1 MTSGIYSE
9 IKRRIELSDDG
20 SVFVTSD
27 FTDIAK
33 NSTVRKCL
41 SRQVEDK
48 IIRRILDG
56 VYEKPIHSNEPEEYV
71 PTNPDKVANAIA
83 KNFHWTIAPCGKN
96 ALKKLGISSDD
107 SYAWTYVSDGPYREF
122 SWGDITISF
131 KHRANRDISQMSEST
146 ILVVEAFKEIGKEN
160 VNNQIILTLKNQLNE
175 NEKNKLCIE
184 SRNVSEWIKMEIK
197 KVCDD
202 TMNKD

>member
-56 VYEKPIHSNEPEEYV
+56 VYEKPIHSNKPEEYV

-83 KNFHWTIAPCGKN
+83 KNFRWTIAPCGKN
-96 ALKKLGISSDD
+96 ALNKLGISSDD

>member
-9 IKRRIELSDDG
+9 IKKRIELSDDG
-20 SVFVTSD
+20 SIFVTSD

-48 IIRRILDG
+48 MIRRILDG
-56 VYEKPIHSNEPEEYV
+56 VYEKPIHSNESNEYV
-71 PTNPDKVANAIA
+71 STNPDKVASAIA

-96 ALKKLGISSDD
+96 ALNKLGISTDNSSD
-107 SYAWTYVSDGPYREF
+107 WTYASDGPYREF

-131 KHRANRDISQMSEST
+131 RHRANRDISQMSETT
-146 ILVVEAFKEIGKEN
+146 ILVVEALKEIGKEN
-160 VNNQIILTLKNQLNE
+160 VDNQIILTIKNQLDE
-175 NEKNKLCIE
+175 NEKNKLYIE
-184 SRNVSEWIKMEIK
+184 ARNVSEWIKMEIK

-202 TMNKD
+202 NHD

>member
-9 IKRRIELSDDG
+9 IKKRIELSDDG
-20 SVFVTSD
+20 SIFVTSD

-48 IIRRILDG
+48 MIRRILDG
-56 VYEKPIHSNEPEEYV
+56 VYEKPIHSNESNEYV
-71 PTNPDKVANAIA
+71 PTNPDKVASAIA

-96 ALKKLGISSDD
+96 ALNKLGISTDD
-107 SYAWTYVSDGPYREF
+107 SIDWTYASDGPYREF

-131 KHRANRDISQMSEST
+131 KHRANRDISQMSETT
-146 ILVVEAFKEIGKEN
+146 ILVVEALKEIGKEN
-160 VNNQIILTLKNQLNE
+160 IDNQIILTIKNQLDE
-175 NEKNKLCIE
+175 NEKNKLYIE
-184 SRNVSEWIKMEIK
+184 ARNVSEWIKMEIK
-197 KVCDD
+197 KVCDG
-202 TMNKD
+202 NHE